1 MIDINSE
8 DLYRCKEPQEI
19 TKARLTEIS
28 DLGMEEVGIAQ
39 FGIKGI
45 MSGLY
50 IERIWNY
57 SDEEWKDYMDW
68 VKELIIRKQ
77 STKLP
82 GED

>member
-28 DLGMEEVGIAQ
+28 DLGMEEVGIAK